1 MSISAPPAGAQL
13 SITFIVLAAA
23 VAHATWNA
31 LGHRIEDRLAG
42 FAVITTA
49 GMLVA
54 APLLVLAPLPDR
66 ASWPFLLASAALHVG
81 YILLLLQTYG
91 LGDFSQVYP
100 IARGTSPLVVTVI
113 AAAFLAERPS
123 LTQAAGIL
131 AICGGL
137 VGLAIRRRRL
147 ARDERPAVAA
157 AFATG
162 LVIAAYTVVDGVGVR
177 RSGSSIAYV
186 GWLAVLYSP
195 PVPLLAF
202 VLRGRAL
209 LGGLRR
215 AAVPG
220 SVGGALTILAYGLV
234 LYAQT
239 RGALAPIAA
248 LRETSIVIGAVIGAV
263 FFHERFG
270 RGRIAATVLV
280 VIGILLLNVS

>member
-1 MSISAPPAGAQL
+1 MPVSARSAGTQL
-13 SITFIVLAAA
+13 SITLIVLVAAF
-23 VAHATWNA
+23 AHATWNA
-31 LGHRIEDRLAG
+31 IGHSIEDRLAG

-49 GMLVA
+49 GMVVA
-54 APLLVLAPLPDR
+54 APLLVLAPPPAR
-66 ASWPFLLASAALHVG
+66 ASWPFLLASAALHVV
-81 YILLLLQTYG
+81 YILLLLQAYR

-113 AAAFLAERPS
+113 AAVFLAERPS
-123 LTQAAGIL
+123 PAQAVGIL
-131 AICGGL
+131 AICAGL
-137 VGLAIRRRRL
+137 VSLAARRHAL
-147 ARDERPAVAA
+147 TRDQRPAVAA

-162 LVIAAYTVVDGVGVR
+162 LVIAAYTAVDGVGVR

-186 GWLAVLYSP
+186 GWLVMLYSP
-195 PVPLLAF
+195 PVPLLAL

-209 LGGLRR
+209 LSEVRR
-215 AAVPG
+215 VAAPG
-220 SVGGALTILAYGLV
+220 AVGGALTVLAYGLV

-263 FFHERFG
+263 FLREPFG
-270 RGRIAATVLV
+270 RARIAATVLV